1 MRSIWRGAISFGL
14 VHIPVRLYTATEDRD
29 VKFRLLHGPCGTP
42 IRYRRYCETCDREV
56 EHDELV
62 TAFEYERGQFVVVTE
77 EEKEAIPLPQSRVI
91 SILDFVDLQQI
102 DPIHFARSYF
112 LEPAE
117 GGLKAYALL
126 RRAMADTGRVAVA
139 KVVLRSKESLAAVRV
154 YGRALVVETMHF
166 ADEIRSPEALAGIA
180 EEPEFHEN
188 ELQMA
193 STLISNLTSDFAPEK
208 YTNEYRRALLE
219 LIEDKV
225 AGREIVRAPEPER
238 EKVIDLVEALR
249 KSVELTAGGPA
260 GIAGQVGAER
270 AGAAAG
276 AGTGG
281 QRPLPPPGPPPPGP
295 GAAPAAGGA
304 APSDR

>member
-29 VKFRLLHGPCGTP
+29 VRFRLLHGACGTP
-42 IRYRRYCETCDREV
+42 IRYRRFCETCDREV

-62 TAFEYERGQFVVVTE
+62 SAFEYERGQFVVVSE
-77 EEKEAIPLPQSRVI
+77 EEKEAIRLPQTRVI
-91 SILDFVDLQQI
+91 AILDFVDLQQI
-102 DPIHFARSYF
+102 DPIYFAKTYF

-126 RRAMADTGRVAVA
+126 RRAMEETGRVAVA
-139 KVVLRSKESLAAVRV
+139 KVVLRSKESLASVRV
-154 YGRALVVETMHF
+154 YGRALALETMF
-166 ADEIRSPEALAGIA
+166 FPDEIRSADALAGIA
-180 EEPEFHEN
+180 EEPEFHQN

-193 STLISNLTSDFAPEK
+193 STLISNLTSDFVAER

-225 AGREIVRAPEPER
+225 AGREVVRAPQPER

-249 KSVELTAGGPA
+249 QSVELTTSAPAGRTGVASGGPEA
-260 GIAGQVGAER
+260 TPPV
-270 AGAAAG
+270 
-276 AGTGG
+276 
-281 QRPLPPPGPPPPGP
+281 PPGDWPSGEGP
-295 GAAPAAGGA
+295 GAEPAPAASGG
-304 APSDR
+304 R

>member
-29 VKFRLLHGPCGTP
+29 VKFRLLHGLCGTP
-42 IRYRRYCETCDREV
+42 IRYRRYCETCNREV

-62 TAFEYERGQFVVVTE
+62 TAFEYERGQFVVVSE
-77 EEKEAIPLPQSRVI
+77 EEKEAIPLPQTRVI
-91 SILDFVDLQQI
+91 SILDFVDIRQI
-102 DPIHFARSYF
+102 DPVYFAKTYF

-126 RRAMADTGRVAVA
+126 RRAMEETGRVAVA
-139 KVVLRSKESLAAVRV
+139 KVVLRSKESLASVRV
-154 YGRALVVETMHF
+154 YGRALAMETMF
-166 ADEIRSPEALAGIA
+166 FPDEIRSPEALAGIA
-180 EEPEFHEN
+180 GDVQFHEN

-193 STLISNLTSDFAPEK
+193 STLIGNLSADFVPQK

-219 LIEDKV
+219 LIENKV

-249 KSVELTAGGPA
+249 RSVELTA
-260 GIAGQVGAER
+260 
-270 AGAAAG
+270 AGAAAA
-276 AGTGG
+276 AGGRSTT
-281 QRPLPPPGPPPPGP
+281 PPPPSAPPGPV
-295 GAAPAAGGA
+295 A
-304 APSDR
+304 SVQS